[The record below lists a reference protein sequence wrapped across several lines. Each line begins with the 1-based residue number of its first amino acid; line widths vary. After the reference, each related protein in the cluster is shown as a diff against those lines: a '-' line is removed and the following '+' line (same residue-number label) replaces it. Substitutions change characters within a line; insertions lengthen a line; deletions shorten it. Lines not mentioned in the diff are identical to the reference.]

1 MKKHLPTVLFILSIV
16 FLIPGISQPLMTIK
30 ATIDKQEMLDLAT
43 KALVPPDQGNNFVQ
57 NMLQSV
63 FQQLKVEGT
72 IEVFES
78 TRSLLET
85 MSELISHDHAIVGLL
100 IGLFGVI
107 IPVIKIMLTL
117 IALFL
122 NSPVDKDRLLG
133 INSLLSKWSMSDV
146 FVMAIIVSFMTINAN
161 KQSVDAVQMS
171 ATLGSGFYFFV
182 AYCLLAIAA
191 AQLFARRSKLESV
204 RLSENSSLE

>member
-1 MKKHLPTVLFILSIV
+1 MKKHFPTVLFILSIV
-16 FLIPGISQPLMTIK
+16 LLIPGITQPLMTIK
-30 ATIDKQEMLDLAT
+30 ATVNKQEMLGLAT
-43 KALVPPDQGNNFVQ
+43 NALLPPDQGNNFVQ

-63 FQQLKVEGT
+63 LQQIKVEGT
-72 IEVFES
+72 VDVFES

-85 MSELISHDHAIVGLL
+85 MNELISHDHAIVGLL

-107 IPVIKIMLTL
+107 IPVIKIILTL
-117 IALFL
+117 VALFL
-122 NSPVDKDRLLG
+122 NSPADKDRLLN

-146 FVMAIIVSFMTINAN
+146 FVMAIIVAFMTINAS

-171 ATLGSGFYFFV
+171 ATLGPGFYFFS

-191 AQLFARRSKLESV
+191 AQLLARRAKFDPAL
-204 RLSENSSLE
+204 LSSSPPE

>member
-1 MKKHLPTVLFILSIV
+1 MKKHLPTLLFILSIA
-16 FLIPGISQPLMTIK
+16 FLIPGVSQPLMTIK
-30 ATIDKQEMLDLAT
+30 ATINKQEMLDLAT

-63 FQQLKVEGT
+63 LQQLEVEGT
-72 IEVFES
+72 VKVFES

-100 IGLFGVI
+100 IGLFGVV

-122 NSPVDKDRLLG
+122 NSPVDKDRLLN

-161 KQSVDAVQMS
+161 RQSVDAVQMS

-191 AQLFARRSKLESV
+191 AQLFARRSTLEPV
-204 RLSENSSLE
+204 RLSENSSPE

>member
-1 MKKHLPTVLFILSIV
+1 
-16 FLIPGISQPLMTIK
+16 MTIK
-30 ATIDKQEMLDLAT
+30 ATINKQEMLDLAT

-63 FQQLKVEGT
+63 LQQLKVEGT

-100 IGLFGVI
+100 IGLFGVV

-122 NSPVDKDRLLG
+122 NSPVDKDRLLN

-191 AQLFARRSKLESV
+191 AQMFARRSKLEPV
-204 RLSENSSLE
+204 RLSENSSPE

>member
-16 FLIPGISQPLMTIK
+16 FLIPGISQPLMSIK
-30 ATIDKQEMLDLAT
+30 ATINKQEMLDLAT

-63 FQQLKVEGT
+63 LQQLKVEGT

-146 FVMAIIVSFMTINAN
+146 FVMAIIVAFMTINAT

-191 AQLFARRSKLESV
+191 AQLFARKSKLESV
-204 RLSENSSLE
+204 RLSENGSLE